1 MKIGTV
7 AYISTGPLASV
18 EGIVQE
24 VNDGVVTLS
33 YLDKKKLLRT
43 IFVVEELFGEREANK

>member
-1 MKIGTV
+1 MKIGTA
-7 AYISTGPLASV
+7 AYISTGPLASI

-24 VNDGVVTLS
+24 VNDGVVTLA
-33 YLDKKKLLRT
+33 YLDTKKRLRT